1 MSTKGVAIVAALI
14 AAGATITAALITSGQ
29 LKFGGAPDTS
39 ETRRGGVSQPQPQ
52 GQKRAPQIV
61 VRPKSLDLCGGAG
74 CAQEVLILSTGNA
87 MLKVTDI
94 EFQGESAGSFRHDGA
109 CENQSLDA
117 GAECV
122 LKVWFEPETAGASGS
137 AVLVIHQNLRG
148 DNGTRVQ
155 VNGQGQLP
163 TTEPTPSELPTSG

>member
-1 MSTKGVAIVAALI
+1 MSTKSVAIVAALI

-29 LKFGGAPDTS
+29 LRFGGAPDSS

-52 GQKRAPQIV
+52 NPKKVPGIV
-61 VRPKSLDLCGGAG
+61 VRPKSLDLCGGTG
-74 CAQEVLILSTGNA
+74 CARQVLILSTGNA
-87 MLKVTDI
+87 TLKVTDI
-94 EFQGESAGSFRHDGA
+94 EFEGESAGSFRHDGA
-109 CENQSLDA
+109 CENRSLDA

-122 LKVWFEPETAGASGS
+122 LSVWFEPETAGASGS

-148 DNGTRVQ
+148 DNGSRVQ

-163 TTEPTPSELPTSG
+163 TSEPTESALPTSG